1 VTPETGPPDPSDRQ
15 LAGAVAR
22 DGDEA
27 AFRTLYR
34 RHTPRLYLL
43 LLRVLGGDE
52 ADAEDAVQETW
63 LKATRALDRFRWDCA
78 FTTWLTGIG
87 LNVARSRLRGRP
99 RAPHAPLDALAEAIP
114 APAAPLSHGGRLD
127 LERAV
132 AALPDGC
139 RAVLVLHDIEGMKHH
154 EIARRLG
161 IAEGTSKSQLF
172 AARRL
177 LRAQLGP
184 AEVTGNA

>member
-1 VTPETGPPDPSDRQ
+1 MSMSATATPSPDDRA
-15 LAGAVAR
+15 LAAAVAR

-27 AFRTLYR
+27 AFRALYR
-34 RHTPRLYLL
+34 RHTPRLHLL

-63 LKATRALDRFRWDCA
+63 LKACRALGRFRWECA
-78 FTTWLTGIG
+78 FSSWLTGIG
-87 LNVARSRLRGRP
+87 LNVARSRLRRRGR
-99 RAPHAPLDALAEAIP
+99 HQPLDEVAERVP
-114 APAAPLSHGGRLD
+114 SPGAPPPCEGRLD

-139 RAVLVLHDIEGMKHH
+139 RTVLVLHDIEGMKHH

-177 LRAQLGP
+177 LRARLTP